1 MTNIKEYIK
10 GMLKVV
16 NDRPVSKIFDI
27 YDPVYNQGYK
37 DALDRIIKTIESE
50 ERKENKWKFLFLYFY
65 FQ

>member
-1 MTNIKEYIK
+1 MNYFGERKMTNIKEYIK

-50 ERKENKWKFLFLYFY
+50 ERKENK
-65 FQ
+65 